1 MSEVVVAAESRTELG
16 GRAAKRMRRAGRVP
30 AVLYG
35 RNQET
40 VTLSVGER
48 ELNTALH
55 TEAGFNAI
63 INLEMGGER
72 QPTLAREIQRHPVRS
87 DIVHLDFIRISLSE
101 AVEAEVAIETTGTPV
116 GVRESGGIIEH
127 LRNEVLVRA
136 LPTNIPNQILAD
148 ISALDIGDVLR
159 VRDLP
164 ELPGVLYLDEPVTG
178 LVAVIIPRA
187 VVVEEVAPVVTEAV
201 EGAEAPAA
209 EEAETTES

>member
-1 MSEVVVAAESRTELG
+1 MSEVVVSAESRTQAG
-16 GRAAKRMRRAGRVP
+16 SRAARRMRRQGQVP

-40 VTLSVGER
+40 VALAVAER
-48 ELNTALH
+48 ELNAALH

-63 INLEMGGER
+63 ISLELEGNR
-72 QPTLAREIQRHPVRS
+72 QPTLAREIQRHPVRR

-101 AVEAEVAIETTGTPV
+101 AVEAEVAIETAGVPV

-127 LRNEVLVRA
+127 LRTEVLVTA
-136 LPTNIPNQILAD
+136 LPTNIPNQINVD
-148 ISALDIGDVLR
+148 IGALDIGDVLR

-164 ELPGVLYLDEPVTG
+164 ELPGVAYLDDPATG

-187 VVVEEVAPVVTEAV
+187 VVVEEVAPVVAEPV
-201 EGAEAPAA
+201 EGVEAPAA
-209 EEAETTES
+209 EEAVTTES